1 MSESTTSAE
10 VTTIPATVPAAA
22 PQTGD
27 ELTAIKAELAAFKAA
42 EADRVAAAER
52 AKVEAE
58 AKAEDDRK
66 AKLTAQ
72 QKIEEELAAQRS
84 QIEQT
89 RNQLVAERRNLALE
103 RLGVVDKFRSFA
115 PAVDPSDPKGAKALE
130 TWAKENPELV
140 RALPQAADIS
150 PLAQLKAKAGTAL
163 QQVLSGQ
170 KKSTLVTE
178 RNLSKMS

>member
-1 MSESTTSAE
+1 MSESTTSPE
-10 VTTIPATVPAAA
+10 VQPPATAPTPAM
-22 PQTGD
+22 D
-27 ELTAIKAELAAFKAA
+27 ELAAIKAELAAFKAA
-42 EADRVAAAER
+42 ESDRVAAAER
-52 AKVEAE
+52 AKVDAE
-58 AKAEDDRK
+58 AKAEEDRK

-89 RNQLVAERRNLALE
+89 RNQLMAERRNLALE
-103 RLGVVDKFRSFA
+103 RLGVVEKFRGFA

-140 RALPQAADIS
+140 RAAVQSSDTS
-150 PLAQLKAKAGTAL
+150 TLAQLKAKAGTAL
-163 QQVLSGQ
+163 AQVLSGQ

-178 RNLSKMS
+178 RNLSKLA